1 MRQGNLPL
9 KVAVAGGSIGGLC
22 AGIAMRGIG
31 CEVAVYERTPG
42 AMASR
47 GAGITVQDDLLDLLT
62 RNGAPQLPLT
72 SCRQRRYLVPDGGDG
87 TTAPI
92 AQRFSSWYA
101 IYRTLR
107 AAFPEEHYHAG
118 STLTGFEA
126 AERRVVAHF
135 PERGMVE
142 ADLLVCA
149 DGTYSETRRRLLP
162 EARPRYAGYIAWRG
176 TVEEDRA
183 PAALVRFFDDSFT
196 VCAARSGGHILCYF
210 IPGAGAAAEVG
221 RRRLNWVWYVN
232 VPEGPALTRLL
243 TDQTGS
249 VRDASVPPGMV
260 PAALTAELHAAAA
273 RELHPRFVELV
284 QATAEPFIQV
294 IRDVTVPRLVF
305 GRACLLGDAAFMLRP
320 HPGAAT
326 AKAAADAT
334 ALATALA
341 AHPADADAALRAWEK
356 QQLEHGRA
364 LLDLAAALGRHTVDR
379 RDDRPTLRDA
389 AERFADLALGGRGR
403 STATA
408 QRKP

>member
-1 MRQGNLPL
+1 MRKGTVSFR
-9 KVAVAGGSIGGLC
+9 VAVAGGSIGGLC
-22 AGIAMRGIG
+22 AGIALRGIG
-31 CEVAVYERTPG
+31 CDVAIYERTPG

-47 GAGITVQDDLLDLLT
+47 GAGIVVQDDLLDLLK
-62 RNGAPQLPLT
+62 RNGGPGLPVT

-87 TTAPI
+87 IAAPI
-92 AQRFSSWYA
+92 PQRPTSWYA

-107 AAFPEEHYHAG
+107 AAFPDEHYHAG

-126 AERRVVAHF
+126 APGRVVARF
-135 PERGMVE
+135 AERGLVE

-162 EARPRYAGYIAWRG
+162 EVRPRYAGYIAWRG

-183 PAALVRFFDDSFT
+183 PAVLVRFFDDAFT

-210 IPGAGAAAEVG
+210 IPGAGAATEAG

-232 VPEGPALTRLL
+232 VPEGPPLERLL
-243 TDQTGS
+243 TDRAGAL
-249 VRDASVPPGMV
+249 RDASVPPGMV

-273 RELHPRFVELV
+273 RELHPRFAELV

-294 IRDVTVPRLVF
+294 IRDVAVPRMVF
-305 GRACLLGDAAFMLRP
+305 GRACLLGDAAFVLRP
-320 HPGAAT
+320 HPAAAT

-334 ALATALA
+334 ALTAALA

-356 QQLEHGRA
+356 RQLAHGQA
-364 LLDLAAALGRHTVDR
+364 LLDHAAALGRRSVDR
-379 RDDRPTLRDA
+379 RDDPLSLRDA
-389 AERFADLALGGRGR
+389 AECFAELSLPTWRKQ
-403 STATA
+403 ATSHSA
-408 QRKP
+408 T